1 MSFKKRTPSR
11 SCSHC
16 GQTFFSIKSVR
27 KYCSEKCRRNY
38 QNEIRKQ
45 ERKEERDR
53 STTTW
58 GCPVCGTEFVSHFGT
73 RKFCSDKCAR
83 KACRLRSS
91 GVTIMP
97 CEPCIPRPIPWE
109 PEGEEI
115 TANAL
120 SDVWP
125 TVLPCGFLSC
135 SQQGGKAMK
144 CAACSLSLIP
154 EEEHAAPSLFDSSP
168 APSVPMETS
177 GPRVSVTEAAKML
190 RVHPRTLS
198 RLLRNGAVYG
208 VHASRRW
215 FIPVCVVRSMIP
227 ASVRRS

>member
-1 MSFKKRTPSR
+1 MDLPHLWAGVYQLFQYKKVLFAE
-11 SCSHC
+11 CA
-16 GQTFFSIKSVR
+16 
-27 KYCSEKCRRNY
+27 
-38 QNEIRKQ
+38 
-45 ERKEERDR
+45 
-53 STTTW
+53 
-58 GCPVCGTEFVSHFGT
+58 
-73 RKFCSDKCAR
+73 DKAY
-83 KACRLRSS
+83 RLRSS

-97 CEPCIPRPIPWE
+97 CEPCIPRPVPWE

-135 SQQGGKAMK
+135 SQQGEKAMR
-144 CAACSLSLIP
+144 CARCPLSLIP
-154 EEEHAAPSLFDSSP
+154 EEAHTAAPLSDSSP

-215 FIPVCVVRSMIP
+215 FIPVCVVRSMVP